1 MMASSAG
8 LLKDGT
14 KHLSGLEEAVLRN
27 IDACKELSK
36 VTRTSLGPHGMKKMV
51 INRLERLFVTSDAA
65 TIIKELEVVHPAAK
79 MLVMAS
85 QMQEQEMGDGTN
97 AVIVLGGELLLQAES
112 LIRMGLHPSEIVAG
126 YVKAGKKALEV
137 LEGLISNNLT
147 SVRDVTQVAKYL
159 RSSISSKL
167 FGYEDL
173 LAPLIAQ
180 ACIQTTPED
189 PSIGRFSVDSVRVVK
204 LVGGGLTDT
213 KLVRGFVT
221 PKDAEGSIKHV
232 KNAKICVFAAGID
245 VVKPETKPTVLITT
259 ADQLMSYN
267 KGEEKIMEEIIGGLA
282 QAGINVFVSG
292 GPVGDIAMHFL
303 ERHGIMVVKI
313 GSKFD
318 IRRLCQATGAT
329 PLVRTAKPSAEEIG
343 SCDEVSIDEIGGTK
357 VCVFRNEESNK
368 SRSRISTLI
377 VRAATQNI
385 LDDVERCI
393 DDAVNTYRGILKDTR
408 FVPGAGSTEIEI
420 SRKLESFGESTPGL
434 DQYAIKKYAEAF
446 QIIPRILAE
455 NAGVSSIET
464 LSSLMA
470 AHQGGSTDA
479 GIDVDDGSVRSALEM
494 SVFDLY
500 LTKHWA
506 IKLATDVVVTILRID
521 QIIMAKAA
529 GGPKAPKQGERDN
542 Y

>member
-126 YVKAGKKALEV
+126 YTKAGRKALEI
-137 LEGLISNNLT
+137 LEGLISHNINSLR
-147 SVRDVTQVAKYL
+147 SAPEIAKFL

-167 FGYEDL
+167 YGYENM

-180 ACIQTTPED
+180 ACIQSTPED
-189 PSIGRFSVDSVRVVK
+189 PSVARFSVDSIRVVK
-204 LVGGGLTDT
+204 IVGGGLTDT

-221 PKDAEGSIKHV
+221 PKDAEGVVKHV
-232 KNAKICVFAAGID
+232 KNAKIAVFAAGID
-245 VVKPETKPTVLITT
+245 VVKPETKPTVMITS
-259 ADQLMSYN
+259 AEQLMSYN
-267 KGEEKIMEEIIGGLA
+267 KGEEKIMEDVIAGIAE
-282 QAGINVFVSG
+282 AGINVFVSG
-292 GPVGDIAMHFL
+292 GPIGDIAMHFL
-303 ERHGIMVVKI
+303 ERHGIMVIKI

-318 IRRLCQATGAT
+318 IRRLCQTTGAT

-343 SCDEVSIDEIGGTK
+343 ECDEVSVEEIGGTK
-357 VCVFRNEESNK
+357 VCVFRNNEGSNK
-368 SRSRISTLI
+368 SRISTLI
-377 VRAATQNI
+377 VRASTQNV
-385 LDDVERCI
+385 LDDIERCI
-393 DDAVNTYRGILKDTR
+393 DDAVNTYRGMLKDTR
-408 FVPGAGSTEIEI
+408 FVTGAGSTEIEI
-420 SRKLESFGESTPGL
+420 ARQLESYGESTPGL

-470 AHQGGSTDA
+470 AHQAGKRDA
-479 GIDVDDGSVRSALEM
+479 GIDVDEGTVKSAAELSVY
-494 SVFDLY
+494 DLY
-500 LTKHWA
+500 LTKYWA
-506 IKLATDVVVTILRID
+506 IKLATDAVVTILRID

-529 GGPKAPKQGERDN
+529 GGPKVPKQGERDT